1 MVSYTTILLLNLEE
15 RRMTMEHMHLFIED
29 GYWMMRTDSPE
40 TKAHFGTDTLPMP
53 FSSQVRASQVY
64 ATVREL
70 NPDAIIVVKGIA
82 ISP

>member
-1 MVSYTTILLLNLEE
+1 ME
-15 RRMTMEHMHLFIED
+15 RMHLFIED

-40 TKAHFGTDTLPMP
+40 TKELFGTDTLPMP

-70 NPDAIIVVKGIA
+70 NPDAEITVKGIT

>member
-1 MVSYTTILLLNLEE
+1 ME
-15 RRMTMEHMHLFIED
+15 RMHLFIED

-40 TKAHFGTDTLPMP
+40 TKALFGTDTLPMP
-53 FSSQVRASQVY
+53 FSEAIRPSQVY

-70 NPDAIIVVKGIA
+70 NPDAEITVKGIT

>member
-1 MVSYTTILLLNLEE
+1 ME
-15 RRMTMEHMHLFIED
+15 RMHLFIED

-40 TKAHFGTDTLPMP
+40 TKELFGTDTLPMP
-53 FSSQVRASQVY
+53 FSAQVRPSQVY

-70 NPDAIIVVKGIA
+70 NPDAIIVVKGIT